1 MLGKGGGFVTMC
13 GRWSRQKGPQSE
25 ILQNTQGRSVTP
37 STESNVN
44 NLINSIELPGLGL
57 RLGDVGRV
65 LGIEREEDRLAVRV
79 QLGFPAES
87 QHDRYAAAIADAV
100 RRDTDA
106 DDVSVQISTRIVAH
120 SVQPNVNTIP
130 NVRNIVAV
138 ASGKG
143 GVGKSTVAVNLALAL
158 AADGAR
164 VGILDADIYGPSQPQ
179 MLGLDGKV
187 PDSEDGKTMIPLEAH
202 GVQVMSI
209 GFLVENDQ
217 PMVWRGPMVTSA
229 LQQLLNQTNW
239 NDLDYLIVDMPP
251 GTGDIQLTLSQS
263 VPVSGAV
270 IVTTPQNIAT
280 LDARKGLAM
289 FKKVSIHV
297 LGVIENM
304 STHICSNCGHAEP
317 IFGSGGAD
325 KMTADFDVAL
335 LGRLPLDAKIREQ
348 TDSGAPTV
356 VSDPESAAADDYSNA
371 ARLMAATLATT
382 GKDYTSKFGK
392 IVVEGNE

>member
-1 MLGKGGGFVTMC
+1 M
-13 GRWSRQKGPQSE
+13 
-25 ILQNTQGRSVTP
+25 TP

-44 NLINSIELPGLGL
+44 KFINSIELPGLGL
-57 RLGDVGRV
+57 KLGDVGRV
-65 LGIEREEDRLAVRV
+65 LGVERDAARLAVQV
-79 QLGFPAES
+79 QLGFPAAS
-87 QHDRYAAAIADAV
+87 AHGRYADAIADAL
-100 RRDTDA
+100 RQETGATD
-106 DDVSVQISTRIVAH
+106 VTVEFSTRIVAH
-120 SVQPNVNTIP
+120 SVQPNVNTIS
-130 NVRNIVAV
+130 NVRNIIAV

-187 PDSEDGKTMIPLEAH
+187 PDSEDGKTMMPLEAH

-229 LQQLLNQTNW
+229 LQQLLGQTNW

-289 FKKVSIHV
+289 FNKVSIHV

-304 STHICSNCGHAEP
+304 STHVCSNCGHEEP

-356 VSDPESAAADDYSNA
+356 VSDPDSAAAIDYGNA
-371 ARLMAATLATT
+371 ARLMAATLATK

-392 IVVEGNE
+392 IVVEDNG

>member
-1 MLGKGGGFVTMC
+1 VKKFL
-13 GRWSRQKGPQSE
+13 
-25 ILQNTQGRSVTP
+25 
-37 STESNVN
+37 
-44 NLINSIELPGLGL
+44 NSIELPGIGLKLGE
-57 RLGDVGRV
+57 VGRV
-65 LGIEREEDRLAVRV
+65 LSVNKDGEQLSAQIE
-79 QLGFPAES
+79 LGFPFES
-87 QHDRYAAAIADAV
+87 A
-100 RRDTDA
+100 RDEYVACLTDA
-106 DDVSVQISTRIVAH
+106 LLRETGAKEVAVELSVKVVAH
-120 SVQPNVNTIP
+120 SVQPNVKAVP
-130 NVRNIVAV
+130 NVRNIIAV

-158 AADGAR
+158 AAEGAR

-187 PDSEDGKTMIPLEAH
+187 PDSEDGKTMIPLRAH

-239 NDLDYLIVDMPP
+239 DDLDYLVVDMPP

-289 FKKVSIHV
+289 FNKVSINV
-297 LGVIENM
+297 LGVVENM
-304 STHICSNCGHAEP
+304 STHVCSNCGHEEP

-325 KMTADFDVAL
+325 KMSKDFNVPL

-348 TDSGAPTV
+348 TDSGTPTV
-356 VSDPESAAADDYSNA
+356 VADPGSHAAADYRNA
-371 ARLMAATLATT
+371 ALRMAALLASRDR
-382 GKDYTSKFGK
+382 DYTSKFGK
-392 IVVEGNE
+392 IVVEENK